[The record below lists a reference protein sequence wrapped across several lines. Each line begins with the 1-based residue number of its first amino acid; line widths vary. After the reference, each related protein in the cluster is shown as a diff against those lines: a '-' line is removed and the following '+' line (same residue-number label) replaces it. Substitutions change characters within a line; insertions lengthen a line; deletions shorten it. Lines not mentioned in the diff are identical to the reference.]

1 MSKTGEPVASASL
14 LRVLA
19 DARRHVLAIGAV
31 HLPDGTRTAV
41 DAARACGCAVDQIIK
56 AIVFRVVGTDHLV
69 LFLTAGGSRVDLVK
83 AGALVGAT
91 LEKADAAS
99 IRAATGFAIGGV
111 SPLGH
116 LNEIETWLDPHLL
129 DIPMIWAAAG
139 TPNHAFQADPS
150 AITATLKAR
159 VADFTE
165 ERTNKS

>member
-1 MSKTGEPVASASL
+1 
-14 LRVLA
+14 
-19 DARRHVLAIGAV
+19 
-31 HLPDGTRTAV
+31 
-41 DAARACGCAVDQIIK
+41 
-56 AIVFRVVGTDHLV
+56 V

-83 AGALVGAT
+83 ASALVGAT

-129 DIPMIWAAAG
+129 DLPMIWAAAA
-139 TPNHAFQADPS
+139 TSNRAFPADPS
-150 AITATLKAR
+150 ALTATLKAR